1 MKVTFNVRV
10 ARLRRLLEQKLIR
23 SRRLERKV
31 GKLVKGEAVTFT
43 IAEMS
48 DLRVAT
54 RHRAKPLVA
63 GAKFTA
69 TALQAAVY
77 LLVA

>member
-10 ARLRRLLEQKLIR
+10 ARLRRLLEHGLIAD
-23 SRRLERKV
+23 RRLARKV
-31 GKLVKGEAVTFT
+31 AKLVKGEDVMFSV
-43 IAEMS
+43 AEVS

-54 RHRAKPLVA
+54 RHRAKPLSA

-69 TALQAAVY
+69 SALQAAVF